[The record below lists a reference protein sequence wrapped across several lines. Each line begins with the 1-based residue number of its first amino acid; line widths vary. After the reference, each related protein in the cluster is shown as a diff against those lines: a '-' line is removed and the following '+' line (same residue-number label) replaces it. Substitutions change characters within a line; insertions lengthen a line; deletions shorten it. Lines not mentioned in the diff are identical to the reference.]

1 MEDNKKA
8 LDELLNVQ
16 IESIDGFNMGDELMK
31 NAANDILTLAKAQ
44 ETITKTNN
52 DSEKHELE
60 MELLRKKDEREERES
75 NARTKQGWFN
85 VIGGALGALSGWILL
100 GLLSESRAIDES
112 NGDIMS
118 RSQSDIFKAT
128 WDTAMRTI
136 RRK

>member
-16 IESIDGFNMGDELMK
+16 IDSIDGFNMGDELMK

>member
-1 MEDNKKA
+1 MEKNGKA

-60 MELLRKKDEREERES
+60 MELLKKKDEREEKES
-75 NARTKQGWFN
+75 NTRMKQGWFN
-85 VIGGALGALSGWILL
+85 VIGSALGALSGWILL

>member
-75 NARTKQGWFN
+75 NARTK
-85 VIGGALGALSGWILL
+85 
-100 GLLSESRAIDES
+100 
-112 NGDIMS
+112 
-118 RSQSDIFKAT
+118 
-128 WDTAMRTI
+128 
-136 RRK
+136 

>member
-136 RRK
+136 RMK